1 MKNVILMVAFVACL
15 AGCDYKT
22 GSGNLVTQTR
32 NVDRFK
38 AVSVGGGFEVEIKIG
53 SPAKVVIEAD
63 DNIINDIEATV
74 NNGQL
79 KISINDGISFNDAH
93 VEVFITSNEI
103 TRISSSA
110 SAKVVVTDE
119 IESDENITLKA
130 SSGSFIKATVNA
142 PVTEADASS
151 GAEIV
156 VNGRTKTFKAES
168 SSGATV
174 KALDLL
180 SENTTAQASS
190 GASTSVHASVQINAK
205 ASSGGSVTY
214 RGEASAIIKES
225 SGGSIAKS
233 N

>member
-1 MKNVILMVAFVACL
+1 MKNLLLMVAILGCM
-15 AGCDYKT
+15 AGCEYKN
-22 GSGNLVTQTR
+22 GSGNLITQTR

-38 AVSVGGGFEVEIKIG
+38 AVIVGGGFDVEIRIG

-63 DNIINDIEATV
+63 DNIIDDIEATV

-93 VEVFITSNEI
+93 MKVFITSNEI
-103 TRISSSA
+103 SRISSSA
-110 SAKVVVTDE
+110 SAKVVVIDE
-119 IESDENITLKA
+119 IESDENISLKA
-130 SSGSFIKATVNA
+130 SSGSSIKATVNA

-156 VNGRTKTFKAES
+156 VKGRTKKFEAES

-174 KALDLL
+174 KASDLL

-190 GASTSVHASVQINAK
+190 GASTSVHASVQLNAK

-214 RGEASAIIKES
+214 RGEASAVVKES